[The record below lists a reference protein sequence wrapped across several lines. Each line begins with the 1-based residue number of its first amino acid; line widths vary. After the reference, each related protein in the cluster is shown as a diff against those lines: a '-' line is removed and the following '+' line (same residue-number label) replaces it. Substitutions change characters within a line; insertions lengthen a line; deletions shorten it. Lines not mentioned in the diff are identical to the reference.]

1 MEKLK
6 LRAMIQDLAED
17 IAGSMLQELKVISTE
32 PTPGSAIAVE
42 KLADQVAKEVAEEMA
57 EHLLAKSAVTPTVGQ
72 EERDKLAALE
82 QQVEELA
89 QKLRGPSPEEGTAN
103 LPNLKYAKSKY
114 HNVESLLNYIENKD
128 SEGGIKLVIMNFND

>member
-32 PTPGSAIAVE
+32 PTPSSAIAVE

-57 EHLLAKSAVTPTVGQ
+57 EHLLAKSAVTPTADQ
-72 EERDKLAALE
+72 EDRDKLAALE
-82 QQVEELA
+82 QQVTELA
-89 QKLRGPSPEEGTAN
+89 EKLRGTSSQEGTAN
-103 LPNLKYAKSKY
+103 FPNLKYAKSKY
-114 HNVESLLNYIENKD
+114 RNVESLLNYIENKD
-128 SEGGIKLVIMNFND
+128 TESGIKLVIMNFND

>member
-57 EHLLAKSAVTPTVGQ
+57 EHLLAKSAVTPTVAQ
-72 EERDKLAALE
+72 EDRDKLAALE
-82 QQVEELA
+82 QQVAELA
-89 QKLRGPSPEEGTAN
+89 QKLRGPSPEGGTVN

-114 HNVESLLNYIENKD
+114 RNVESLLNYIENKD
-128 SEGGIKLVIMNFND
+128 SESGIKLVIMNFND

>member
-57 EHLLAKSAVTPTVGQ
+57 PAGEIRSHSHGRP
-72 EERDKLAALE
+72 
-82 QQVEELA
+82 
-89 QKLRGPSPEEGTAN
+89 RGT
-103 LPNLKYAKSKY
+103 
-114 HNVESLLNYIENKD
+114 
-128 SEGGIKLVIMNFND
+128 